1 MCFSFCLF
9 LASRKQLFD
18 PIVDIFVVS
27 HMFQWHPVRPIIASI
42 SNGMVSVWA
51 QNQVVSLDV
60 RISVIIIIIVV
71 FLLMWFSRRSTVCRI
86 LSCGRPFYSV
96 VYVPRINFQQTHVG
110 RHSVLPGVPRP
121 ADSNRPTHHQYNTRL
136 QSYRHCAYIR
146 HVRAASVC
154 IFSR

>member
-51 QNQVVSLDV
+51 QNQVVSFDV
-60 RISVIIIIIVV
+60 LITVF
-71 FLLMWFSRRSTVCRI
+71 FLLIWFSRRSTVCRI
-86 LSCGRPFYSV
+86 LSYGHPFYSV
-96 VYVPRINFQQTHVG
+96 VYVPRIDFQQTHVG

-121 ADSNRPTHHQYNTRL
+121 ADSNCPTHHQYNTRL